1 MIFRSNVLVH
11 IFKTE
16 DAASDSECPAG
27 GRCKGMAGRWKRRC
41 HSIETSSAD
50 GSKKKIRYVCDGGM
64 ENMPLCPI
72 RKTQNDSKIGNDFKN
87 C

>member
-1 MIFRSNVLVH
+1 MLLPIRNTRPKVV
-11 IFKTE
+11 
-16 DAASDSECPAG
+16 A
-27 GRCKGMAGRWKRRC
+27 KGWKDGEKGVVIALKPRLRMVRKRKFGMFV
-41 HSIETSSAD
+41 TAD
-50 GSKKKIRYVCDGGM
+50 M